1 MSKNSKDTENKKFSI
16 ADLEAYRTGEEQDI
30 ISNDES
36 MGLLDKQVIEDL
48 DKISKF
54 FSQARPDADNIPE
67 SVDNII
73 LGHVKEKSREIR
85 RARKVVRLFPR
96 WKWAAAAVMG
106 VLVCVI
112 SFNLIFRSEISENNT
127 FKDNIAP
134 MSAEISKDIDG
145 NGRVDIIDAYILD
158 RRLTSG
164 DSMPQKLDLNG
175 DGYIN
180 HEDMV
185 AIANSAVSLGRRGA

>member
-1 MSKNSKDTENKKFSI
+1 MSKNSKDIENNKFSN
-16 ADLEAYRTGEEQDI
+16 AELEAYRIGEEQDI

-36 MGLLDKQVIEDL
+36 MSLSDKQVIEDL
-48 DKISKF
+48 DKILKF
-54 FSQARPDADNIPE
+54 FSQARPDPDNIPE
-67 SVDNII
+67 SLDNII

-106 VLVCVI
+106 VLVCVVT
-112 SFNLIFRSEISENNT
+112 FNIFRSEISENNT

-134 MSAEISKDIDG
+134 MSSEISKDIDG
-145 NGRVDIIDAYILD
+145 NGRIDIIDAYIMD
-158 RRLTSG
+158 RRLMSG
-164 DSMPQKLDLNG
+164 GSMPQKLDLNG

-185 AIANSAVSLGRRGA
+185 AIANSAVSLGRRDI